1 MLKKKIISL
10 LMVMTIALTFVGCD
24 NKVGDIALEKGQ
36 TAIHISKDGKV
47 QYGVAESF
55 DKDYYDKNELKS
67 TVENEVDEF
76 NSDSDASGK
85 DALSLKSMDVKKDVA
100 TMIMEFASTTD
111 FGTYILK
118 YNNPDKGTFYIGD
131 ISDNEDCEIKGKFY
145 APDNKKKSVSE
156 DKISDLDDNILI
168 VNEQM
173 KVQIEGTVKYV
184 SENCKISDGVVETA
198 KTDDG
203 ISYIVY
209 TLK

>member
-36 TAIHISKDGKV
+36 TAIHISKDG
-47 QYGVAESF
+47 
-55 DKDYYDKNELKS
+55 KS

>member
-1 MLKKKIISL
+1 MPL
-10 LMVMTIALTFVGCD
+10 
-24 NKVGDIALEKGQ
+24 
-36 TAIHISKDGKV
+36 
-47 QYGVAESF
+47 
-55 DKDYYDKNELKS
+55 
-67 TVENEVDEF
+67 
-76 NSDSDASGK
+76 
-85 DALSLKSMDVKKDVA
+85 
-100 TMIMEFASTTD
+100 
-111 FGTYILK
+111 
-118 YNNPDKGTFYIGD
+118 
-131 ISDNEDCEIKGKFY
+131 
-145 APDNKKKSVSE
+145 DNKKKSVSE